1 MRNNFLIFFVLFFL
15 IFSSILYSNR
25 ENPTQWSLRIFFDSH
40 GEWWNLRGEK
50 VNFELKILF
59 EGWLF
64 KDNGDYGISYLKN
77 GMKGKIFYWK
87 ATMEKAGEVINLSD
101 SLKPFFD
108 GGISI
113 RMSGENLILMRILVD
128 GEDSTNM
135 ILPSSKGFEYVE
147 RFSDYNNYL
156 ISGDNKIFFR
166 DGDIKNEY
174 SFKTEWEWKK
184 KQGNKFS
191 FHKVRAFM
199 FIKPSY

>member
-1 MRNNFLIFFVLFFL
+1 MRNNSFIFFVLFFL
-15 IFSSILYSNR
+15 TFFSILYSNR

-40 GEWWNLRGEK
+40 GEWGNVRGEK
-50 VNFELKILF
+50 GNFELKILF

-64 KDNGDYGISYLKN
+64 KDNGDYGISYLKD
-77 GMKGKIFYWK
+77 GMEGKIFYWK

-113 RMSGENLILMRILVD
+113 RMSGENLILVRILVD
-128 GEDSTNM
+128 GGDFSNM

-147 RFSDYNNYL
+147 EFNDYNNYL

-184 KQGNKFS
+184 KQGNLFF
-191 FHKVRAFM
+191 FHKVKAFM